1 MRLTSF
7 TDYSLR
13 VLLYA
18 EAHQEA
24 LFTIDELAGVFSVSR
39 AHLMKVV
46 SNLTRE
52 GYLEAIRGRAG
63 GLRIKM
69 DAKDINI
76 GTLIEQTEP
85 DFCIVECMRQENG
98 CLVAGRC
105 KLQPMFGAALGAFRE
120 ALSAY
125 TLADVVLNR
134 DDFLPSA
141 AA

>member
-24 LFTIDELAGVFSVSR
+24 LFTIDELAEVFSVSR

-63 GLRIKM
+63 GLRLKM

-85 DFCIVECMRQENG
+85 DFCIVECMRQKNQ

-105 KLQPMFGAALGAFRE
+105 KLQPVFGAALEAFRA

-125 TLADVVLNR
+125 TLADVALNR